1 MCPLSNY
8 QFLHF
13 NINFKDHFII
23 LCIVSFKSKL
33 NGRVMVV
40 PSLSQLLTCGFKSW
54 VLQKMSQSLRTK
66 ILRFCNII
74 LSNIWILFPNPNKF
88 HKRKIFFLKKR
99 EKNKVQIH
107 IISFTS
113 KLSLQ
118 DNFFSFI
125 VRIFLS
131 YHSPISSNF
140 S

>member
-1 MCPLSNY
+1 MSRYPIIISIYYCLFIQPLLYHFPNISLTYCAAHTCLIISLSSQADLLEASEGMCPPSNY

-74 LSNIWILFPNPNKF
+74 LS
-88 HKRKIFFLKKR
+88 
-99 EKNKVQIH
+99 H
-107 IISFTS
+107 I
-113 KLSLQ
+113 
-118 DNFFSFI
+118 
-125 VRIFLS
+125 
-131 YHSPISSNF
+131 
-140 S
+140 